1 MCVCV
6 TNPSFKYSHVINENL
21 VRVEKQKLKQKLDK
35 PIFIGMSILD
45 LSKQHMYRFFYDVMK
60 PKYGDK

>member
-45 LSKQHMYRFFYDVMK
+45 LSKQHMYRCFYDVMK